1 MDDEQWV
8 PGFADGNDDDPVGMA
23 IAPDDYAGS
32 VVDPG
37 EDLHALAFH
46 GGYQIICRCGNV
58 VDTLEG
64 DKAAID
70 GKTMQLI
77 QLGVS
82 AQIPCT
88 YCVYYH
94 TRAAKAAGA
103 SDAEIKAAI
112 AAAADTRMWS
122 TVLNGNA
129 YDMNAFKAEVD
140 SLIPL
145 N

>member
-1 MDDEQWV
+1 MKTFFASAVLAILACGSATGQDAPEMYKQTY
-8 PGFADGNDDDPVGMA
+8 PGYALDPAMN
-23 IAPDDYAGS
+23 
-32 VVDPG
+32 
-37 EDLHALAFH
+37 LLAA
-46 GGYQIICRCGNV
+46 
-58 VDTLEG
+58 LEG
-64 DKAAID
+64 DQAALD
-70 GKTMQLI
+70 FKTMQLI

-88 YCVYYH
+88 YCIYYH

-103 SDAEIKAAI
+103 SSDEIKAAI

-129 YDMNAFKAEVD
+129 YDMEAFKAEVD
-140 SLIPL
+140 TLVPL

>member
-1 MDDEQWV
+1 MKSLMTAVALTVFGCVSALAQD
-8 PGFADGNDDDPVGMA
+8 
-23 IAPDDYAGS
+23 APKMYQETYPDYALG
-32 VVDPG
+32 PAMG
-37 EDLHALAFH
+37 LLGA
-46 GGYQIICRCGNV
+46 
-58 VDTLEG
+58 LEG
-64 DKAAID
+64 DQAAID

-82 AQIPCT
+82 AQIPCH
-88 YCVYYH
+88 YCIYYH

-103 SDAEIKAAI
+103 SEAEIKAAI

-129 YDMNAFKAEVD
+129 YDMEAFMAEVD
-140 SLIPL
+140 ELIPT

>member
-1 MDDEQWV
+1 MK
-8 PGFADGNDDDPVGMA
+8 N
-23 IAPDDYAGS
+23 IIKYA
-32 VVDPG
+32 
-37 EDLHALAFH
+37 ALATMFC
-46 GGYQIICRCGNV
+46 GTAMAQEAPEMYKQTYPGYALGPAM
-58 VDTLEG
+58 DLLGALEG
-64 DKAAID
+64 DQSAID
-70 GKTMQLI
+70 FKTMQLI

-103 SDAEIKAAI
+103 TPDEIKAAV

-129 YDMNAFKAEVD
+129 YDMEAFKAEVD
-140 SLIPL
+140 SLVPL

>member
-1 MDDEQWV
+1 MKKIIKYAILATMFY
-8 PGFADGNDDDPVGMA
+8 GTAMA
-23 IAPDDYAGS
+23 QEAPEMYKQTYPDYALG
-32 VVDPG
+32 PAM
-37 EDLHALAFH
+37 DLLGA
-46 GGYQIICRCGNV
+46 
-58 VDTLEG
+58 LEG
-64 DKAAID
+64 DQSAID
-70 GKTMQLI
+70 FKTMQLI

-94 TRAAKAAGA
+94 TRVAKAAGA
-103 SDAEIKAAI
+103 TPDEIKAAV

-129 YDMNAFKAEVD
+129 YDMEAFKAEVD
-140 SLIPL
+140 SLVPL

>member
-1 MDDEQWV
+1 MRKFLTTAMLAAFVTGTAVAQD
-8 PGFADGNDDDPVGMA
+8 
-23 IAPDDYAGS
+23 APEMYKETYPDYALG
-32 VVDPG
+32 PAMG
-37 EDLHALAFH
+37 LLGA
-46 GGYQIICRCGNV
+46 
-58 VDTLEG
+58 LEG
-64 DKAAID
+64 EQAAID

-77 QLGVS
+77 QLGVA

-88 YCVYYH
+88 YCIYYH

-103 SDAEIKAAI
+103 SESEIKAAV

-129 YDMNAFKAEVD
+129 YDMEAFKAEVD
-140 SLIPL
+140 SLVPL